1 MSKIILKDYKNSYIE
16 FKIEGQE
23 DVTEDMS
30 FEKAEK
36 KILTEREKITDIK
49 GYSEKFEPLIFSLL
63 TMFHNYSYH
72 VKEKIEIKADFYGV
86 SVFRYEGAE
95 IVLDTGNSLNQKSTF
110 SFENFTRK
118 GIYSKKER
126 ETISKMMQY
135 FPYVFRG
142 NNFKIET
149 EEEPGQ
155 EFAISYERGILRNSV
170 YLAEGNIIKNR
181 EYRTEAIIIENLKT
195 ERKFHKY
202 DFSEDFYA
210 EIVSEKA
217 KTYVDPETKKRIFQ
231 IKDTKYSFSYGKL
244 ECLEG
249 KMDFFKFLETM
260 CKFFKKLQEFSDTDF
275 SQYIKAFSLMEDWN
289 KRKNEILNLKRL

>member
-36 KILTEREKITDIK
+36 KILAEREKITDIK

-86 SVFRYEGAE
+86 SVFRYEGTE
-95 IVLDTGNSLNQKSTF
+95 IVLDTGNSLNQKNTF

-126 ETISKMMQY
+126 ETISKMTQY

-155 EFAISYERGILRNSV
+155 EFAISYERGSLRNSV

-231 IKDTKYSFSYGKL
+231 IKDAKYSFSYGKL
-244 ECLEG
+244 EYLEG

>member
-1 MSKIILKDYKNSYIE
+1 MSKIILNDYKNSYIE
-16 FKIEGQE
+16 FKIEGQKYIAE
-23 DVTEDMS
+23 NMS
-30 FEKAEK
+30 FEKAKK

-49 GYSEKFEPLIFSLL
+49 GYSEEFEPLIFSLL

-72 VKEKIEIKADFYGV
+72 VKGKIEIKSDFYGV
-86 SVFRYEGAE
+86 SVFRYGETE
-95 IVLDTGNSLNQKSTF
+95 VVLDTGNSLNPKTTF
-110 SFENFTRK
+110 SFENFIRK

-155 EFAISYERGILRNSV
+155 EFAISYERGSLRNSV

-244 ECLEG
+244 EYLEG
-249 KMDFFKFLETM
+249 KMDFFKFSETM

>member
-1 MSKIILKDYKNSYIE
+1 MSKIILNDYKNSYIE

-23 DVTEDMS
+23 DTTENMP

-36 KILTEREKITDIK
+36 KILTEREKIKNIK
-49 GYSEKFEPLIFSLL
+49 GYSEEFEPLIFSLL

-86 SVFRYEGAE
+86 SVFRYGETEVAF
-95 IVLDTGNSLNQKSTF
+95 DTGNSLNPKTTF
-110 SFENFTRK
+110 SFENFIRK

-155 EFAISYERGILRNSV
+155 EFAISYERGCLRNSV

-202 DFSEDFYA
+202 EFSEDFYA

-217 KTYVDPETKKRIFQ
+217 KTYVDPETKNRIFQ

-244 ECLEG
+244 TYLEG

-260 CKFFKKLQEFSDTDF
+260 CKFLKKMQEFSDTDL
-275 SQYIKAFSLMEDWN
+275 SQYIKAFSLMEDWD
-289 KRKNEILNLKRL
+289 KRKTEILSLKKL